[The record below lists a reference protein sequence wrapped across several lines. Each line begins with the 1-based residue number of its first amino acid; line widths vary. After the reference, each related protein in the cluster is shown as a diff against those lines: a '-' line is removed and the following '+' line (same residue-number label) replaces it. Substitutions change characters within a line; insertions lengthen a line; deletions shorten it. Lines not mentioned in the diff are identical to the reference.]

1 MDGGT
6 EERIIEVPTSKK
18 GHLLGLR
25 GQTIE
30 TIRQMSGVKKCHMM
44 DKTGTGSWGGTIPIQ
59 IVGMRSC
66 VDRCIEMI
74 NGVVAGDHSSI
85 GHTSDI
91 LPVDPQKV
99 NGLMGHRGQTCT
111 LLKDL
116 TGCYLDIQQG
126 PQAGVPA
133 GEARVFM
140 AGPPE
145 SVHRAKQVLTAFL
158 SMMEHLAVPANGA
171 VNPGS
176 GGGSSGGVAELL
188 QGLAGTL
195 R

>member
-1 MDGGT
+1 MEGGA

-140 AGPPE
+140 AGPPD
-145 SVHRAKQVLTAFL
+145 SVHRAKQVISAFL
-158 SMMEHLAVPANGA
+158 SMMDHLAVPPNGA

-188 QGLAGTL
+188 QSLAGSM